1 MSFAEVAVDAPVG
14 YGRTLSY
21 SVPSSMELEPGQL
34 VWVPL
39 GPRPVQG
46 IAFQLADHSQVEAT
60 RPVIAPV
67 EPSPLISGLGL
78 ELARWISTHYMSSLF
93 EAGSLMLPPGFE
105 TRVRAYLRQAYG
117 GSGAYPGMTSIA
129 TEALDRLAG
138 HGEIEERTL
147 NRSLGRDAGRELR
160 NLVNRGVVERRW
172 EMPSPKMSHRYD
184 CYLKATTPAE
194 EDGDPLSD
202 IRSEKQRDLYGV
214 LVGSQDPILRSYANK
229 DYGTPAVERL
239 IQRGLVALQWIRVER
254 EPELQRDAGEG
265 AELNITLTHQQQQAL
280 VEITAAMEGGPG
292 ACSSF
297 LLHGVTGSGKTEVYL
312 RALERCLALGKT
324 GIFLVPEISLTPQ
337 TVHRLNARFPG
348 RVAVLH
354 SRLSVG
360 ERFDQWWKVRHGDYD
375 VVVGPRSAL
384 FAPLADL
391 GLIIMDE
398 EHEWTYKQRD
408 AAPRY
413 HTREVALKLA
423 GLAGAIVVM
432 GSATPDVETYYRARR
447 GIHALLELPTRVAVS
462 AAGGTTSAPLA
473 QVQVCDMRRE
483 LKKGNRSIFS
493 RELAEALQGSMG
505 RGEQAVLFINR
516 RGSSTVVQ
524 CRDCGHSL
532 RCRRCS
538 ITLTSHSADQRL
550 LCHQCNN
557 RTSYPKVCPQC
568 GSPRIRYLGL
578 GTQRVMDE
586 LKKQFPSITALRWD
600 SDTAGVSRGH
610 ESIMARFQRGEAQ
623 VLVGTQMVAKGL
635 HVPNV
640 SLVGVVLADIGLN
653 LPDFRAG
660 ERAFQLLCQV
670 AGRAGR
676 GIAPGRVIIQTY
688 NPTHYAVSAAA
699 AQDYAR
705 LYSGEIEYR
714 RSYLNP
720 PFSGLIHMVYQHTN
734 TGAAQAEAE
743 RMGRVLRQ
751 KAYSTGRGSVDVV
764 GPAPAFP
771 ERVRGR
777 YRWHIVLRGRDLRT
791 FLDAITLPQGWTLD
805 VDPVTVM

>member
-1 MSFAEVAVDAPVG
+1 MSFAEVAVDAPIG

-21 SVPSSMELEPGQL
+21 SIPLSMELEPGEM

-46 IAFQLADHSQVEAT
+46 VVFDVADHPQVEAT
-60 RPVIAPV
+60 RPIIAPV
-67 EPSPLISGLGL
+67 EPSPILSEVGL
-78 ELARWISTHYMSSLF
+78 ELARWISSYYMSSLF
-93 EAGSLMLPPGFE
+93 EAASLMLPPGFE
-105 TRVRAYLRQAYG
+105 TQVRAYLRRASG
-117 GSGAYPGMTSIA
+117 GRGAYPELSPKA
-129 TEALDRLAG
+129 TEALDRLPD
-138 HGEIEERTL
+138 HGEVAERAL
-147 NRSLGRDAGRELR
+147 RRALGRDGEGELR
-160 NLVNRGVVERRW
+160 SLVNRGLVERRW
-172 EMPSPKMSHRYD
+172 EMPRPRLSHRYE
-184 CYLKATTPAE
+184 CYIQTIGLTDRDEA
-194 EDGDPLSD
+194 PLSD
-202 IRSEKQRDLYGV
+202 IKSVKQKELYRS
-214 LVGSQDPILRSYANK
+214 LVGSGDRLLRSYANK
-229 DYGTPAVERL
+229 DYGAPAVEGL
-239 IQRGLVALQWIRVER
+239 LQRGLVALQWVRVAR
-254 EPELQRDAGEG
+254 EPELQRDAEVEDG
-265 AELNITLTHQQQQAL
+265 LNITLTSEQQRAL
-280 VEITAAMEGGPG
+280 EAITATLESGPG
-292 ACSSF
+292 GSF

-348 RVAVLH
+348 RVAILH

-360 ERFDQWWKVRHGDYD
+360 ERFDQWWKVRHGEYD

-384 FAPLADL
+384 FAPLGDL
-391 GLIIMDE
+391 GLIVMDE
-398 EHEWTYKQRD
+398 EHEWTYKQQD

-413 HTREVALKLA
+413 HTRQVALKLA
-423 GLAGAIVVM
+423 SLTDAVVVM
-432 GSATPDVETYYRARR
+432 GSATPDVETYYRATR
-447 GIHALLELPTRVAVS
+447 GIHTLMELPTRVATTT
-462 AAGGTTSAPLA
+462 AGETTSAPLA
-473 QVQVCDMRRE
+473 HVDVSDMRQE

-493 RELAEALQGSMG
+493 RELAKGLQGCADS
-505 RGEQAVLFINR
+505 GEQAVLYINR

-532 RCRRCS
+532 RCGRCS
-538 ITLTSHSADQRL
+538 VTLTSHAADQKL
-550 LCHQCNN
+550 LCHQCNR
-557 RTSYPKVCPQC
+557 RTPYPKGCPEC
-568 GSPRIRYLGL
+568 RSPRIRYLGL

-586 LKKQFPSITALRWD
+586 LNKQFPTMTALRWD

-610 ESIMARFQRGEAQ
+610 EGIMDRFQRGEAQ

-676 GIAPGRVIIQTY
+676 GAAPGRVIIQTY

-699 AQDYAR
+699 AQDYAT
-705 LYSGEIEYR
+705 LYSREIEFR
-714 RSYLNP
+714 RSYSNP
-720 PFSGLIHMVYQHTN
+720 PFSRLIHMVYQHTN
-734 TGAAQAEAE
+734 AASAQTEAE
-743 RMGRVLRQ
+743 RMGRILRRD
-751 KAYSTGRGSVDVV
+751 AYAAGLGDLDVV
-764 GPAPAFP
+764 GPAPSFP

-777 YRWHIVLRGRDLRT
+777 YRWHIVLRGRDIRT
-791 FLDAITLPQGWTLD
+791 FLEAVALPQGWTLD

>member
-1 MSFAEVAVDAPVG
+1 MSFSEVAVDAPVG

-21 SVPSSMELEPGQL
+21 SIPPSMDLEPGQL

-39 GPRPVQG
+39 GPIPVQG
-46 IAFQLADHSQVEAT
+46 IVFELADHSQVEAT

-67 EPSPLISGLGL
+67 EPSPLLTRLGL
-78 ELARWISTHYMSSLF
+78 ELARWISTYYMSSLF
-93 EAGSLMLPPGFE
+93 EAAALMLPPGFE
-105 TRVRAYLRQAYG
+105 TRVRAYLQASG
-117 GSGAYPGMTSIA
+117 GSGTYPGLSSKA
-129 TEALDRLAG
+129 TEALDHLAAQ
-138 HGEIEERTL
+138 GEIEERRLT
-147 NRSLGRDAGRELR
+147 RSLGRDAGRELR
-160 NLVNRGVVERRW
+160 SLVSRGVVERRW
-172 EMPSPKMSHRYD
+172 EMPSPRLSHRYD
-184 CYLKATTPAE
+184 CYLQATTPAE

-202 IRSEKQRDLYGV
+202 IKSKKQRDLYRA
-214 LVGSQDPILRSYANK
+214 LAGSQDPLLRSYANK
-229 DYGTPAVERL
+229 DYGAAAVDGLLR
-239 IQRGLVALQWIRVER
+239 RGLVTIEWVRVER
-254 EPELQRDAGEG
+254 EPELQRDPGEG
-265 AELNITLTHQQQQAL
+265 SVLNITLTEHQQRAL
-280 VEITAAMEGGPG
+280 QEITASIEGRPG
-292 ACSSF
+292 ASSSF

-312 RALERCLALGKT
+312 QALDRCLAVGKT

-384 FAPLADL
+384 FAPLADV
-391 GLIIMDE
+391 GLIVMDE
-398 EHEWTYKQRD
+398 EHEWTYKQQD
-408 AAPRY
+408 ASPRY

-423 GLAGAIVVM
+423 GLAGAMVVM
-432 GSATPDVETYYRARR
+432 GSATPDVETYYRAQR
-447 GIHALLELPTRVAVS
+447 GIHSLLELPTRVATS
-462 AAGGTTSAPLA
+462 ETGGTTSAPLA
-473 QVQVCDMRRE
+473 QVEVCDMRRE
-483 LKKGNRSIFS
+483 LKEGNRSIFS
-493 RELAEALQGSMG
+493 RKLAEDLQRCVE

-538 ITLTSHSADQRL
+538 VTLTSHSVDQKL
-550 LCHQCNN
+550 LCHQCNA
-557 RTSYPKVCPQC
+557 RTSYPKGCPKC
-568 GSPRIRYLGL
+568 RSSRIRYLGL

-586 LKKQFPSITALRWD
+586 LKKQFPTITALRWD

-610 ESIMARFQRGEAQ
+610 ESIMARFQRGGAQ

-676 GIAPGRVIIQTY
+676 GMAPGRVIIQTY

-699 AQDYAR
+699 AQDYAT

-714 RSYLNP
+714 RSYSNP

-734 TGAAQAEAE
+734 TGTAQAEAE
-743 RMGRVLRQ
+743 RMGRVLRHN
-751 KAYSTGRGSVDVV
+751 AYSTGRGNVDVV

-777 YRWHIVLRGRDLRT
+777 YRWHIVLRGRDLRI
-791 FLDAITLPQGWTLD
+791 FLDAVTLPEGWNLD